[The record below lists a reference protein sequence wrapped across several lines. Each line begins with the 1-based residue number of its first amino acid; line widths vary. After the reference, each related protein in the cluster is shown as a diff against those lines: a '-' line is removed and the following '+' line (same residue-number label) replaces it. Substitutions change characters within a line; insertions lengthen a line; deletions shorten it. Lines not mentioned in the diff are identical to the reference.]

1 MAPIRTVV
9 NLEGAIVR
17 DERFLMIIRGAEEP
31 HAPRTLGLRGRK
43 VDSPGPTETLLEAT
57 LDREFQEEVGITIH
71 DDMEYVYST
80 FFVSDDGEPVVNVVF
95 LCRYHSGI
103 PTIIDHGEVADLR
116 WMSAEEVIHDPAAPP
131 WTRKTIELAEG
142 KRIVKAW

>member
-1 MAPIRTVV
+1 MADCRTIV
-9 NLEGAIVR
+9 NVEGAIV
-17 DERFLMIIRGAEEP
+17 DAGRFLMIIRGQEES
-31 HAPRTLGLRGRK
+31 HATGTLGLPGGK
-43 VDSPGPTETLLEAT
+43 VDSAGSAEHVLEAT
-57 LDREFQEEVGITIH
+57 LRREVQEEVGITL
-71 DDMEYVYST
+71 DDEMAYVHST

-116 WMSAEEVIHDPAAPP
+116 WMSAEEVNHDPAAPP
-131 WTRKTIELAEG
+131 WTRKAIELAER